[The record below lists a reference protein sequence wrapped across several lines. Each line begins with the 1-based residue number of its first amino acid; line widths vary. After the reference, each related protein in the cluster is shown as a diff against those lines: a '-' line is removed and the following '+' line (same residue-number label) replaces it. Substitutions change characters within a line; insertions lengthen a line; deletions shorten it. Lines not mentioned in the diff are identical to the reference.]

1 MRRSFRLNL
10 ACICLLTALGGLA
23 GCGDRGGAG
32 ALGLQDWE
40 RDLLAWL
47 VGLGPITTAGPQGEV
62 GATGAEGPTGPV
74 GETGPEGPTGEGGPT
89 GPTGPEGPTGATG
102 PVGPEI
108 IIARA
113 VVNADGTVENSDDI
127 TVVHAGA
134 GIYDL
139 TVDLSGDEIPAG
151 ANASDFEVFATP
163 DVDFG
168 PNAMPV
174 PEVFIAYQA
183 VNLAGTTLTLQIR
196 TATLEALTDEAF
208 SVQVLLAAP

>member
-1 MRRSFRLNL
+1 MRCSFRLNL
-10 ACICLLTALGGLA
+10 ACICLLALIGGLA

-32 ALGLQDWE
+32 ALDLQDWE

-62 GATGAEGPTGPV
+62 GATGVEGPTGPV
-74 GETGPEGPTGEGGPT
+74 GATGPEGSTGET
-89 GPTGPEGPTGATG
+89 GSTGATGPEGPTGATG
-102 PVGPEI
+102 PVGPEL

-113 VVNADGTVENSDDI
+113 VVRADGTVENSDDI

-139 TVDLSGDEIPAG
+139 TVDLTGDAIPAG
-151 ANASDFEVFATP
+151 AIAADFEVFATP
-163 DVDFG
+163 EVNFG
-168 PNAMPV
+168 PNFMPV
-174 PEVFIAYQA
+174 PEVFIAYEA
-183 VNLAGTTLTLQIR
+183 VNLTGTTLTLQIR
-196 TATLEALTDEAF
+196 TATLRALADEAF